1 MSWRDDTPQAVQDD
15 LDGILDEALRAAQHF
30 LEKNGEFFPFAVTLD
45 AGGQMT
51 MVAADPGEG
60 EQPAS
65 QSVLDML
72 YAGAADDRDRL
83 RAVAFV
89 APVEADGQDE
99 VRVETE
105 HRDGGPAIA
114 AFLPY
119 ATKRLRRSVT
129 FGELTAGTGERRVWP
144 EG

>member
-15 LDGILDEALRAAQHF
+15 LDGILDEALRAAEHL

-45 AGGQMT
+45 AAGQTT
-51 MVAADPGEG
+51 MVGADPGEG
-60 EQPAS
+60 ERPAS
-65 QSVLDML
+65 QAVLELL

-89 APVEADGQDE
+89 APVEGEGQDE

-105 HRDGGPAIA
+105 HRDGGPAIT

-119 ATKRLRRSVT
+119 ATKRLRRSVA
-129 FGELTAGTGERRVWP
+129 FGELTAEAGERRVWP
-144 EG
+144 EA